1 MAFRSKPGFSSSSL
15 RMCMFGITAFM
26 FALGVIAMVLDTT
39 MGFLTAEPHF
49 DSHGDPFYA
58 RCYYVWATITCLM
71 VRLRDAFMP
80 SDLLH

>member
-1 MAFRSKPGFSSSSL
+1 MLA
-15 RMCMFGITAFM
+15 ITTFM
-26 FALGVIAMVLDTT
+26 FALGIIALVLET
-39 MGFLTAEPHF
+39 MIGFLTAESDF
-49 DSHGDPFYA
+49 DNGDAFYA

>member
-1 MAFRSKPGFSSSSL
+1 
-15 RMCMFGITAFM
+15 MCMFGITAFM